1 MKIACMNID
10 RLVSVQ
16 IRSNAMP
23 RNDLGQLM
31 KYLNQ
36 DGPVSYQIAQA
47 LLAEKPGS
55 KVCIFTGAQDP
66 THYPNGESDGPLG
79 AVCIARALEKLGHS
93 CTIFSEEG
101 VVAGIKGIA
110 AVLNYSV
117 DARPLPLEYC
127 EQYDQ
132 IAQEYDIFF
141 STEKQGMNSKG
152 IPHAV
157 SGTSRAGQRCKVD
170 LICNAM
176 NNMGKLTI
184 GVGDGGNEIGFGKI
198 YKETCALIK
207 DSDKCRCGCGGGI
220 VTVTATKYLYPVAIS
235 NWGCYAI
242 IAALAIC
249 SGRKD
254 LAVTPLEEHEML
266 KNAVKLE
273 LGDGGSGKFYY
284 AVDGVAGEASAA
296 FVTLLRELVMITGDG
311 IDRGF

>member
-1 MKIACMNID
+1 MDAQP
-10 RLVSVQ
+10 LSLEP
-16 IRSNAMP
+16 SP
-23 RNDLGQLM
+23 R
-31 KYLNQ
+31 
-36 DGPVSYQIAQA
+36 
-47 LLAEKPGS
+47 
-55 KVCIFTGAQDP
+55 
-66 THYPNGESDGPLG
+66 
-79 AVCIARALEKLGHS
+79 
-93 CTIFSEEG
+93 
-101 VVAGIKGIA
+101 
-110 AVLNYSV
+110 
-117 DARPLPLEYC
+117 
-127 EQYDQ
+127 YDE

-157 SGTSRAGQRCKVD
+157 SGTSRAGERCKVD

-176 NNMGKLTI
+176 NDLGKLTI

-198 YKETCALIK
+198 YKETCELIK

-284 AVDGVAGEASAA
+284 AVDGVAGEASVA
-296 FVTLLRELVMITGDG
+296 FVTLLREMVMVTGDG
-311 IDRGF
+311 VDRGF

>member
-23 RNDLGQLM
+23 RNDLGQLL

-47 LLAEKPGS
+47 LLAVKRHS

-66 THYPNGESDGPLG
+66 THYPKGESDGPLG
-79 AVCIARALEKLGHS
+79 AVAIARALEKLGHK

-101 VVAGIKGIA
+101 VVAGIQGIA
-110 AVLNYSV
+110 DAIGYEV
-117 DARPLPLEYC
+117 DAQPLSLEPSPR
-127 EQYDQ
+127 YDE

-157 SGTSRAGQRCKVD
+157 SGTSRAGERCKVD

-176 NNMGKLTI
+176 NDLGKLTI

-198 YKETCALIK
+198 YKETCELIK

-284 AVDGVAGEASAA
+284 AVDGVAGEASVA
-296 FVTLLRELVMITGDG
+296 FVTLLREMVMVTGDG
-311 IDRGF
+311 VDRGF

>member
-10 RLVSVQ
+10 RLANIQ

-23 RNDLGQLM
+23 RNDLAQLLQ
-31 KYLNQ
+31 YLNN
-36 DGPVSYQIAQA
+36 DGPVSYQIAKA
-47 LLAEKPGS
+47 LLEVKPHS
-55 KVCIFTGAQDP
+55 KVCIFTGAQDSIR
-66 THYPNGESDGPLG
+66 YPKGESDGPLG
-79 AVCIARALEKLGHS
+79 AVAIARALELLGHK

-101 VVAGIKGIA
+101 VVAGVRGIG
-110 AVLNYSV
+110 LSIGYQV
-117 DARPLPLEYC
+117 DARALSLEPSA
-127 EQYDQ
+127 QYDE
-132 IAQEYDIFF
+132 IAHEYDVFF

-152 IPHAV
+152 IPHTV
-157 SGTSRAGQRCKVD
+157 NGTSRAGERCKVD

-176 NNMGKLTI
+176 NDMGKLTI

-207 DSDKCRCGCGGGI
+207 DSEKCRCGCDGGI
-220 VTVTATKYLYPVAIS
+220 ITVTETKYLYPVAIS

-249 SGRKD
+249 SGQRE
-254 LAVTPLEEHEML
+254 LAVTPLEEHEMI

-284 AVDGVAGEASAA
+284 AVDGVSGEANVA
-296 FVTLLRELVMITGDG
+296 FVTLLREMVMVTGDG

>member
-23 RNDLGQLM
+23 RNDLGQLHQ
-31 KYLNQ
+31 YLNQ
-36 DGPVSYQIAQA
+36 DGPISYQIAQA
-47 LLAEKPGS
+47 LLAEKPG

-66 THYPNGESDGPLG
+66 THYPKGESDGPLG
-79 AVCIARALEKLGHS
+79 AVAIARALEKLGHK

-101 VVAGIKGIA
+101 VVDGIVGIGKCIG
-110 AVLNYSV
+110 YDV
-117 DARPLPLEYC
+117 DARALPLEPC
-127 EQYDQ
+127 EMYAD
-132 IAQEYDIFF
+132 IANDYDIFF

-157 SGTSRAGQRCKVD
+157 SGTSRGGQRCKVD

-176 NNMGKLTI
+176 NEMGKLTI

-249 SGRKD
+249 SGKKD
-254 LAVTPLEEHEML
+254 LAVTPLEEHEMM
-266 KNAVKLE
+266 KNAIKLE

-284 AVDGVAGEASAA
+284 AVDGVAGEAS
-296 FVTLLRELVMITGDG
+296 VGYCRMLEEMVNITLNKTLRH
-311 IDRGF
+311 F

>member
-10 RLVSVQ
+10 RLVSIQ

-23 RNDLGQLM
+23 RNDLSQLL

-47 LLAEKPGS
+47 LLTTKPGS

-66 THYPNGESDGPLG
+66 SHYPKGENDGPLG
-79 AVCIARALEKLGHS
+79 AVVVARALEQLGHH
-93 CTIFSEEG
+93 CTIFSEEA
-101 VVAGIKGIA
+101 VVAGIKGIGDCIG
-110 AVLNYSV
+110 YKV
-117 DARPLPLEYC
+117 DAQALSLEPC
-127 EQYDQ
+127 AQYDQ
-132 IAQEYDIFF
+132 IANDYDIFF

-152 IPHAV
+152 IPHTV
-157 SGTSRAGQRCKVD
+157 SGTSRAGERCKVD

-176 NNMGKLTI
+176 RKQGKLTI

-220 VTVTATKYLYPVAIS
+220 ITVTATDLLYPVAIS

-242 IAALAIC
+242 VAALAIC
-249 SGRKD
+249 SGKKE
-254 LAVTPLEEHEML
+254 LALTPLEEHEML
-266 KNAVKLE
+266 KNSIKLE
-273 LGDGGSGKFYY
+273 LGDGGSGKYYY
-284 AVDGVAGEASAA
+284 AVDGVSGEASVA
-296 FVTLLRELVMITGDG
+296 FVTILRELVMVTGDG